1 MKKDLTNVIG
11 YIYKITAP
19 NGAVYVGQT
28 INLRK
33 RKSDYRCLRFKKQTQ
48 LWNNCQ
54 KYNWNP
60 SETFEVIDECLCGED
75 KVFLN
80 EREIYWI
87 SFYDSYRNGINCT
100 EGGKGQVGRVWTQ
113 EQRDRQREIT
123 KSNGSGFTEGN
134 KITLGRKL
142 TDEHRTKIS
151 ESNKGRESWNKGKET
166 TQEVKE
172 KIIISTSGEKNHFYG
187 KSHSDESIEK
197 IRNSKLGSKHSE
209 ETKEKM
215 RKSSKRMYHPHFYG
229 KSVLQYDME
238 NNFIKKYESIKVASL
253 ETGCSKARIVDVCKG
268 RRNHT
273 KKFVFKY
280 ENPTF

>member
-1 MKKDLTNVIG
+1 MKKDLTNIIG

-75 KVFLN
+75 KIFLN

-100 EGGKGQVGRVWTQ
+100 EGGKGQIGRVWTQ

-134 KITLGRKL
+134 KITFGSKL